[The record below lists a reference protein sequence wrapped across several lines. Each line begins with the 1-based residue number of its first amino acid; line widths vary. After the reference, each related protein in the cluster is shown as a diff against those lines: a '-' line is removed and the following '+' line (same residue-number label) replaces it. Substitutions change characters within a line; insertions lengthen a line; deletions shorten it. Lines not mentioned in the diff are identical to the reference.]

1 MSLERLITAKL
12 TRRRAMLA
20 SLAGGTALL
29 VFGSAEAATQVS
41 LICPRIPDPVPPG
54 YGGYG
59 QAELKDWQDRYNAY
73 LSVEAVAWEQI
84 HDKIVAGFDGRAAR
98 HDVNYTAGWIPEFSP
113 DLLKLDGLI
122 QQRILAD
129 LPASSA
135 HAVIWQ
141 NQRFGLPLTIS
152 ILTLYSNSE
161 HLRDAGIA
169 APPATW
175 SDLKAVAKELTTK
188 QRSGWIANYGTPG
201 GIGGVASYFM
211 VFLQQAGGTMY
222 MGDGRAAFNTHAGL
236 EALQCMVDLMPFTH
250 PSSLSLTSINGAT
263 AAFMNGE
270 ASMMMNWPFMWDPLN
285 DRQTSPLTGK
295 VQTSLLPAGPA
306 GTASIDGADAWT
318 ISAKTKQQDLATRLI
333 SFFLSVEMQVQQAVA
348 TGWLPVRRSAYDDAR
363 VTRACP
369 QANVVAQQAQ
379 HPYSSFLTPDYEAI
393 TEALGRE
400 IIKALAGKEE
410 PKVALAAAERSVNA
424 IVNARD

>member
-1 MSLERLITAKL
+1 MSFERIISAKL

-20 SLAGGTALL
+20 SLAGGAVLL
-29 VFGSAEAATQVS
+29 DAGRAEAAAQVS

-59 QAELKDWQDRYNAY
+59 QAEINDWQDRYNAY
-73 LSVEAVAWEQI
+73 VVVEAVAWEQI

-98 HDVNYTAGWIPEFSP
+98 HDVNYTAGWIPEFSSN
-113 DLLKLDGLI
+113 LLRLDGLI

-129 LPASSA
+129 LPSSSA
-135 HAVIWQ
+135 NAVIWA
-141 NQRFGLPLTIS
+141 NERFGLPLALS
-152 ILTLYSNSE
+152 ILTLYSNAG
-161 HLRDAGIA
+161 HLRAAGIST
-169 APPATW
+169 PPATW
-175 SDLKAVAKELTTK
+175 SDLKSMAKVLTTK
-188 QRSGWIANYGTPG
+188 ERSGWIANYGTPG
-201 GIGGVASYFM
+201 GIGGAASYFM

-222 MGDGRAAFNTHAGL
+222 DEDGRAAFNSDQGA
-236 EALQCMVDLMPFTH
+236 EALQYMVDLMPYTH
-250 PSSLSLTSINGAT
+250 PSSLSMTSINGAT

-285 DRQTSPLTGK
+285 DRQTSPLAGK

-318 ISAKTKQQDLATRLI
+318 ISAATKQQDLATRLI
-333 SFFLSVEMQVQQAVA
+333 SFFLSVEMQVQQAVT
-348 TGWLPVRRSAYDDAR
+348 TGWLPIRRSAYDDER

-369 QANVVAQQAQ
+369 QATVVAQQAQ
-379 HPYSSFLTPDYEAI
+379 HPYSSFLTPDYDAI
-393 TEALGRE
+393 TQALGRE
-400 IIKALAGKEE
+400 IIKALAGKET
-410 PKVALAAAERSVNA
+410 PKLALAVAAHNVNA